1 VTARIRVVVVEDSLV
16 QRAHL
21 VSVLEADHD
30 IQVVGQAASVV
41 EALDRVELTRPDVI
55 TVDLHIPEGGG
66 QLLIEQIM
74 ARTPTPILV
83 LSATVQDDRSSTAV
97 DALAGGALVALPKP
111 ARWQPSDE
119 AELRRTVRNLNR
131 VPVIHHP
138 RASLR
143 STAPRLDN
151 GGPRRSIV
159 AIAASAGGP
168 AALATVLANLSG
180 LTAPVLVV
188 QHLHPDFT
196 DGFAAWMNRVSALP
210 VVVAQADQT
219 VRPGHVYIAPGG
231 LHMRLGPGLRV
242 QLSTTPDTVHKPSAD
257 ELFSS
262 VAEHAG
268 ADAIGVILTGMGDDG
283 AKGLLAISRS
293 GGRTLGQVE
302 SSCAVF
308 GMPRAAGEL
317 GAVDQFLDPEG
328 IARAVRRLAKVA
340 AP

>member
-268 ADAIGVILTGMGDDG
+268 ADA

>member
-1 VTARIRVVVVEDSLV
+1 MTARIRVVVVEDSLV

-41 EALDRVELTRPDVI
+41 EALDRVDLTRPDVI

-83 LSATVQDDRSSTAV
+83 LSATVQDDRSSAAV

-180 LTAPVLVV
+180 LAAPVLVV

-231 LHMRLGPGLRV
+231 RHMRLGPGLRV

-257 ELFSS
+257 ELFNS

-268 ADAIGVILTGMGDDG
+268 PDAIGVILTGMGDDG
-283 AKGLLAISRS
+283 AKGLLAISRG

-302 SSCAVF
+302 ASCAVF

-328 IARAVRRLAKVA
+328 IARAVRRLAKVP